1 MNTLLHKDAERGPK
15 LAVALVLLFACSLPL
30 FLTDYRL
37 FQATMVLVYAI
48 AILGLNLLT
57 GFTGQIS
64 LGHGAFFAMGAYVA
78 AVLMDQFQVPYWA
91 TIPIAAA
98 VCLVVGFLF
107 GLPILKLEGHYLALA
122 TFSLAVALPQ
132 LLKHKSL
139 EAWTG
144 GVQGIVLSKAAPPI
158 ESLLGMHLSPDRW
171 LYLVTLAIAAG
182 LFLAAWHLLRGRI
195 GRALI
200 AIRDQPVAASSMGVN
215 IVLFKNL
222 AFAVSA
228 LYTGVAGALSAI
240 AVAFVAPDSFTVFL
254 SLSLMAGVV
263 IGGLASIPG
272 ALFGALF
279 LQFIPNL
286 AGGISKA
293 APWAIYG
300 SLLILCMFVAPGG
313 AAATGRALVR
323 RIRSWKRPASVA
335 RITEQST

>member
-1 MNTLLHKDAERGPK
+1 M
-15 LAVALVLLFACSLPL
+15 VFLVACSLPV

-57 GFTGQIS
+57 GITGQIS

-78 AVLMDQFQVPYWA
+78 AILMDQFQVSYWMTVPA
-91 TIPIAAA
+91 AAA
-98 VCLVVGFLF
+98 VCLVAGFLF

-122 TFSLAVALPQ
+122 TFALAVALPQ
-132 LLKHKSL
+132 LLKHKAL

-144 GVQGIVLSKAAPPI
+144 GVQGIVLTKPAPPVDA
-158 ESLLGMHLSPDRW
+158 LLGMTLSPDRW
-171 LYLVTLAIAAG
+171 LYVLALVTAAG
-182 LFLAAWHLLRGRI
+182 LFVVAWNLLRGRI

-200 AIRDQPVAASSMGVN
+200 AIRDQPVAAVSMGVD
-215 IVLFKNL
+215 IAMFKSI
-222 AFAVSA
+222 AFAISA

-254 SLSLMAGVV
+254 SLSLMVGVV
-263 IGGLASIPG
+263 IGGLGSIPG
-272 ALFGALF
+272 AIVGALF

-300 SLLILCMFVAPGG
+300 GLLIVCMFVVPGG
-313 AAATGRALVR
+313 AAAAARSLVR
-323 RIRSWKRPASVA
+323 RVGAWRRPTKQAERPA
-335 RITEQST
+335 QSTPHQAP

>member
-1 MNTLLHKDAERGPK
+1 MNVLLNRNSEHATRL
-15 LAVALVLLFACSLPL
+15 LAALVFLVACSLPL

-37 FQATMVLVYAI
+37 FQGTMVLIYAI
-48 AILGLNLLT
+48 AIVGLNLLT
-57 GFTGQIS
+57 GYTGQIS

-78 AVLMDQFQVPYWA
+78 AVLVDQLQFPYWA
-91 TIPIAAA
+91 TIPVAA
-98 VCLVVGFLF
+98 VACFVAGLLF
-107 GLPILKLEGHYLALA
+107 GFPILKLEGHYLALA
-122 TFSLAVALPQ
+122 TFALAVALPQ

-144 GVQGIVLSKAAPPI
+144 GVQGIVLSKPEPPI
-158 ESLLGMHLSPDRW
+158 ESLLGMTLSPDRW
-171 LYLVTLAIAAG
+171 LYLLTLVIAAG
-182 LFLAAWHLLRGRI
+182 LFIVAWNLLRGRI

-200 AIRDQPVAASSMGVN
+200 AIRDQPVAAASMGVD
-215 IVLFKNL
+215 VGLFKSM

-240 AVAFVAPDSFTVFL
+240 AIAFVAPDSFTIFL
-254 SLSLMAGVV
+254 SLSLMVGVV

-300 SLLILCMFVAPGG
+300 VLLILCMFAVPGG
-313 AAATGRALVR
+313 AASAVRSIAQRVMRRSRRAR
-323 RIRSWKRPASVA
+323 RESDSR
-335 RITEQST
+335 QSA